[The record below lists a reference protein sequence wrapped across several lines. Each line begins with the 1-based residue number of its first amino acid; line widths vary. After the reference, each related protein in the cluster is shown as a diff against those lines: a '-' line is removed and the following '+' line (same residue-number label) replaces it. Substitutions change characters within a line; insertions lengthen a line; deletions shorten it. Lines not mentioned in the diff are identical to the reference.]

1 MASPEEILDGT
12 ATVPENVVYREF
24 EAETLL
30 LNLGTGRYH
39 GLNGTGARMLE
50 LLSETGGDVRTSVDR
65 LAAEHGV
72 AAAEIEGE
80 LARFCAE
87 LVERGLLEVAPR

>member
-39 GLNGTGARMLE
+39 GLNETGARMLE
-50 LLSETGGDVRTSVDR
+50 LLRETGGDVRLSIDR
-65 LAAEHGV
+65 LAGEHGV
-72 AAAEIEGE
+72 AAGEIEGE
-80 LARFCAE
+80 LAEFCSE

>member
-1 MASPEEILDGT
+1 MAPHEDILGRT
-12 ATVPENVVYREF
+12 ATVPDDVVCREF

-39 GLNGTGARMLE
+39 GLNATGARMLE
-50 LLSETGGDVRTSVDR
+50 LLRETKGDVRLSVDR

-72 AAAEIEGE
+72 DAGEIEGE
-80 LARFCAE
+80 LAEFCSE
-87 LVERGLLEVAPR
+87 LAERGLLRVAER

>member
-1 MASPEEILDGT
+1 MASPEEILEGT

-39 GLNGTGARMLE
+39 GLNRTGARMLE
-50 LLSETGGDVRTSVDR
+50 LLRETGGDVRRSVDR

-72 AAAEIEGE
+72 GSDEIEGE

>member
-1 MASPEEILDGT
+1 MASPDEILDGT

-39 GLNGTGARMLE
+39 GLNATGARLLE
-50 LLSETGGDVRTSVDR
+50 LLGETGGDVRLSIER
-65 LAAEHGV
+65 LAGEHGV
-72 AAAEIEGE
+72 GPGEIEGE
-80 LARFCAE
+80 LAEFCAA

>member
-30 LNLGTGRYH
+30 LHLGTGRYH
-39 GLNGTGARMLE
+39 GLNPTGARLLE
-50 LLSETGGDVRTSVDR
+50 LLRETGGDVRLAVAR
-65 LAAEHGV
+65 LAEEHGV
-72 AAAEIEGE
+72 GAAAIEGE
-80 LARFCAE
+80 LAEFCAQ
-87 LVERGLLEVAPR
+87 LAERGLLEVAPR